1 MNKKLFFEA
10 IIKFFI
16 GVLTTGLLIFIP
28 AGSFGYPNG
37 RLLMAILFIPMFI
50 AGIALM
56 VKNPKL
62 LKERLDFKEKQS
74 DQKWVVALS
83 GLMFLLGFITS
94 GLNYRY
100 NWSKI
105 PNVVTI
111 ISSVLF
117 LFGYALYGEILRENA
132 HLSRTIKV
140 EEGQKVI
147 DTGLYGI
154 VRHPMYAAS
163 VLMFLSIPLILGSI
177 VSFFIFLPY
186 PILIA
191 KRIKNEEMV
200 LEKDLEG
207 YMEYKKKVRYKLIPF
222 VW

>member
-10 IIKFFI
+10 MMKFFL
-16 GVLTTGLLIFIP
+16 GVLATGLLIFIP
-28 AGSFGYPNG
+28 AGSLDYPNG
-37 RLLMAILFIPMFI
+37 RLFMLLLFLPMFI
-50 AGIALM
+50 AGIVLI

-62 LKERLDFKEKQS
+62 LKKRLDFKEKQS
-74 DQKWVVALS
+74 DQKLVVVLS
-83 GLMFLLGFITS
+83 GLMFLLSFIAA
-94 GLNYRY
+94 GLDYRY

-105 PNVVTI
+105 PNSVVI
-111 ISSVLF
+111 VSSVLF
-117 LFGYALYGEILRENA
+117 LLGYALYGEVLRENA

-140 EEGQKVI
+140 DEDQKI
-147 DTGLYGI
+147 INTGLYGV
-154 VRHPMYAAS
+154 VRHPMYTAS
-163 VLMFLSIPLILGSI
+163 ILMFLSIPLILGSF

-200 LEKDLEG
+200 LEKDLKG

>member
-10 IIKFFI
+10 IMKFFL
-16 GVLTTGLLIFIP
+16 GVLITGLLIFIP
-28 AGSFGYPNG
+28 AGSLDYPNG

-50 AGIALM
+50 AGIVLM

-83 GLMFLLGFITS
+83 GLMFLLGFIAA
-94 GLNYRY
+94 GLDYRY

-105 PNVVTI
+105 PNSVVI
-111 ISSVLF
+111 VSSVLF
-117 LFGYALYGEILRENA
+117 LLGYALYGEVLRENA

-140 EEGQKVI
+140 EEGQKII
-147 DTGLYGI
+147 DTELYRI
-154 VRHPMYAAS
+154 VRHPMYLATI
-163 VLMFLSIPLILGSI
+163 LMFLSIPLILGSF

>member
-74 DQKWVVALS
+74 DQKWVVAQC
-83 GLMFLLGFITS
+83 TS
-94 GLNYRY
+94 FSDYQGRRRPKSNRHR
-100 NWSKI
+100 
-105 PNVVTI
+105 
-111 ISSVLF
+111 
-117 LFGYALYGEILRENA
+117 ALWN
-132 HLSRTIKV
+132 S
-140 EEGQKVI
+140 
-147 DTGLYGI
+147 
-154 VRHPMYAAS
+154 
-163 VLMFLSIPLILGSI
+163 
-177 VSFFIFLPY
+177 
-186 PILIA
+186 
-191 KRIKNEEMV
+191 
-200 LEKDLEG
+200 
-207 YMEYKKKVRYKLIPF
+207 
-222 VW
+222 

>member
-10 IIKFFI
+10 IKKFFL
-16 GVLTTGLLIFIP
+16 GVLITGLLIFIP
-28 AGSFGYPNG
+28 AGSLNYPNG
-37 RLLMAILFIPMFI
+37 WLFMLLLFLPMFI
-50 AGIALM
+50 AGIVLM

-74 DQKWVVALS
+74 DQKWVVVLS
-83 GLMFLLGFITS
+83 GLMFLLGFIAA
-94 GLNYRY
+94 GLDYRY

-105 PNVVTI
+105 PNSAVI

-117 LFGYALYGEILRENA
+117 LLGYALYGEVLRENA

-154 VRHPMYAAS
+154 VRHPMYLATI
-163 VLMFLSIPLILGSI
+163 LMFLSIPLILGSF

>member
-10 IIKFFI
+10 MMKFFL
-16 GVLTTGLLIFIP
+16 GVLITGLLIFIP
-28 AGSFGYPNG
+28 AGSLDYPNG
-37 RLLMAILFIPMFI
+37 WLFMLLLFLPMFI

-74 DQKWVVALS
+74 NQKWVVALS

-94 GLNYRY
+94 GLDYRY

-105 PNVVTI
+105 PNVLTI

-117 LFGYALYGEILRENA
+117 LLGYALYGEVLRENA

-140 EEGQKVI
+140 EEDQKVI

-154 VRHPMYAAS
+154 VRHPMYTAS
-163 VLMFLSIPLILGSI
+163 ILMFLSIPLILGSFI
-177 VSFFIFLPY
+177 SFFIFLPY

-200 LEKDLEG
+200 LEKNLEG
-207 YMEYKKKVRYKLIPF
+207 YMECKKKVRYKLIPF

>member
-10 IIKFFI
+10 MMKFFL
-16 GVLTTGLLIFIP
+16 GVLITGLLIFIP
-28 AGSFGYPNG
+28 AGSLDYPNG

-50 AGIALM
+50 AGIILI

-74 DQKWVVALS
+74 DQKWVVVLS
-83 GLMFLLGFITS
+83 GVMFLLGFIAA
-94 GLNYRY
+94 GLDYRY

-105 PNVVTI
+105 PNSAVI
-111 ISSVLF
+111 ISSALF
-117 LFGYALYGEILRENA
+117 LLGYALYGEVLRENA
-132 HLSRTIKV
+132 YLSRTIKV

-163 VLMFLSIPLILGSI
+163 VLMFLSIPLILGSF

-200 LEKDLEG
+200 LEKNLEG

>member
-10 IIKFFI
+10 MMKFFL
-16 GVLTTGLLIFIP
+16 GVLITGLLIFIP
-28 AGSFGYPNG
+28 AGSLDYPNG
-37 RLLMAILFIPMFI
+37 WLFMLLLFLPMFI

-74 DQKWVVALS
+74 NQKWVVALS

-94 GLNYRY
+94 GLDYRY

-117 LFGYALYGEILRENA
+117 LLGYALYGEVLRENA

-140 EEGQKVI
+140 EVDQKII

-154 VRHPMYAAS
+154 VRHPMYTAS
-163 VLMFLSIPLILGSI
+163 ILMFLSIPLILGSFI
-177 VSFFIFLPY
+177 SFFIFLPY

-207 YMEYKKKVRYKLIPF
+207 YAEYKKKVKYKLFPF
-222 VW
+222 IC

>member
-10 IIKFFI
+10 IMKFFL
-16 GVLTTGLLIFIP
+16 GVLTVGLSIFIS
-28 AGSFGYPNG
+28 AGSLDYPNG
-37 RLLMAILFIPMFI
+37 RLFILLLFIPMFI

-74 DQKWVVALS
+74 DQKWVVTLS
-83 GLMFLLGFITS
+83 GLMFLLGFIAA
-94 GLNYRY
+94 GLDYRY

-117 LFGYALYGEILRENA
+117 LLGYALYGEVLKENA

-140 EEGQKVI
+140 EEGQKII

-154 VRHPMYAAS
+154 VRHPMYLATI
-163 VLMFLSIPLILGSI
+163 LMFLSIPLILGSF
-177 VSFFIFLPY
+177 VSFLIFLPY

-200 LEKDLEG
+200 LEKNLEG